1 MKFLQWEIIPSG
13 EREKYH
19 LKYLAQREITKSL
32 EEDLEIKKAQ
42 LYDHIA
48 RLSSSQETCKK
59 LRSYCDKYK
68 ELYLNEVQKRLELA
82 ELVRKLESEQKD
94 DEIIF

>member
-19 LKYLAQREITKSL
+19 LKYQEQREIIKSL
-32 EEDLEIKKAQ
+32 EEDLKIKKEQ
-42 LYDHIA
+42 LYDYIA

-68 ELYLNEVQKRLELA
+68 GLYLEELQKRLEMA
-82 ELVRKLESEQKD
+82 ELVQRLENKHD
-94 DEIIF
+94 GN

>member
-1 MKFLQWEIIPSG
+1 MKFLQWEIIPRG

-19 LKYLAQREITKSL
+19 LKYLAQKEISKSL
-32 EEDLEIKKAQ
+32 EDDLEIKKAQ

-48 RLSSSQETCKK
+48 RLSSSQEDVKE

-68 ELYLNEVQKRLELA
+68 GLYLEELQKRLEMA
-82 ELVRKLESEQKD
+82 ELVQRLEDKHD
-94 DEIIF
+94 GN

>member
-1 MKFLQWEIIPSG
+1 MKFLQWEIIPRG

-19 LKYLAQREITKSL
+19 LKYLAQKEISKSL

-48 RLSSSQETCKK
+48 RLSSSQEACKE

-68 ELYLNEVQKRLELA
+68 GLYLEEMQKRLEMA
-82 ELVRKLESEQKD
+82 ELVQRLENKHD
-94 DEIIF
+94 GN

>member
-1 MKFLQWEIIPSG
+1 MKFLQWEIIPRG

-19 LKYLAQREITKSL
+19 LKYLEQKEISKSL

-48 RLSSSQETCKK
+48 RLSSSQEDVKE

-68 ELYLNEVQKRLELA
+68 GLYLEELQKRLEMA
-82 ELVRKLESEQKD
+82 ELVQRLENKHD
-94 DEIIF
+94 GN

>member
-1 MKFLQWEIIPSG
+1 MKFLQWEIIPRG

-48 RLSSSQETCKK
+48 RLSSSQEDVKE

-68 ELYLNEVQKRLELA
+68 GLYLEELQKRLEMA
-82 ELVRKLESEQKD
+82 EFVQRLENKHD
-94 DEIIF
+94 GN

>member
-48 RLSSSQETCKK
+48 RLSSSQEDCEKF
-59 LRSYCDKYK
+59 RSSCDKYK
-68 ELYLNEVQKRLELA
+68 GLYLEELQKRLEMA
-82 ELVRKLESEQKD
+82 ELVQRLENKHD
-94 DEIIF
+94 GD

>member
-48 RLSSSQETCKK
+48 RLSSSQEDNKK
-59 LRSYCDKYK
+59 LRSSCDKYK
-68 ELYLNEVQKRLELA
+68 GLYLEELQKRLEMA
-82 ELVRKLESEQKD
+82 ELVQRLENKHD
-94 DEIIF
+94 GN

>member
-1 MKFLQWEIIPSG
+1 MKFLQWEIIPRG

-19 LKYLAQREITKSL
+19 LKYLAQKEITKSL

-68 ELYLNEVQKRLELA
+68 GLYLEELQKRLEMA
-82 ELVRKLESEQKD
+82 ELVQRLENKHD
-94 DEIIF
+94 GN

>member
-1 MKFLQWEIIPSG
+1 MKFLQWEIIPRG

-19 LKYLAQREITKSL
+19 LKYLAQKEISKSL

-48 RLSSSQETCKK
+48 RLSSSQEDVKE

-68 ELYLNEVQKRLELA
+68 GLYLEELQKRLEMA
-82 ELVRKLESEQKD
+82 ELVQRLENKHD
-94 DEIIF
+94 GN

>member
-1 MKFLQWEIIPSG
+1 MKFLQWEIIPRG

-48 RLSSSQETCKK
+48 RLSSSQEDVKE

-68 ELYLNEVQKRLELA
+68 GLYLEELQKRLEMA
-82 ELVRKLESEQKD
+82 ELVQRLEDKHD
-94 DEIIF
+94 GN

>member
-1 MKFLQWEIIPSG
+1 MKFLQWEIIPRG

-48 RLSSSQETCKK
+48 RLSSSQEDVKE

-68 ELYLNEVQKRLELA
+68 GLYLEELQKRLEMA
-82 ELVRKLESEQKD
+82 ELVQRLENKHD
-94 DEIIF
+94 GN

>member
-1 MKFLQWEIIPSG
+1 MKFLQWEIIPRG

-19 LKYLAQREITKSL
+19 LKYLAQKEISKSL

-48 RLSSSQETCKK
+48 RLSSSQEDVKE

-68 ELYLNEVQKRLELA
+68 GLYLEEMQKRLEMA
-82 ELVRKLESEQKD
+82 ELVQRLEDKHD
-94 DEIIF
+94 GN

>member
-1 MKFLQWEIIPSG
+1 MKFLQWEIIPRG

-19 LKYLAQREITKSL
+19 LKYLAQKEISKSL

-48 RLSSSQETCKK
+48 RLSSSQEDVKE

-68 ELYLNEVQKRLELA
+68 GLYLEELQKRLEMA
-82 ELVRKLESEQKD
+82 ELVQRLENKHD
-94 DEIIF
+94 GD